1 MLGSKYWRAA
11 SVLVA
16 GSMVLA
22 ACGNATPQVIK
33 ETVVVNQTSVAT
45 VEVTKEVQVTAAP
58 EATAAPTTPPEAQ
71 ATDTVVIGQQQE
83 PSTLHP
89 AISSESAGSYVIAA
103 IFPGC
108 MSQDNSQ
115 PPQWVP
121 MGCEQV
127 PTIENGGAA
136 LVGTG
141 ADQHLEITY
150 TIKSGWRW
158 TDGQPVK
165 ASDAVYGWKLR
176 MDPDFEIPDRS
187 ALEKVF
193 DVNAVDDK
201 TIVVKAM
208 SEAQAKEAAA
218 GTLKGNV
225 AFDKLKDDYV
235 AQGYDKQTGPVV
247 DSVYWA
253 DLFPGWLPEHIIG
266 KIAAKDQGAS
276 DYAKKPVGDGA
287 YVVTDWKEGQEI
299 DLDASDQ
306 PFPLGTPKIKHIIYR
321 FISGGAGPVIA
332 ALQNG
337 EVDIVPGNVGGLST
351 SNAPDIENVVK
362 GGQYA
367 VLWNTGYS
375 WEHIDLNVT
384 KPPLDDVKVR
394 QAMFYA
400 IDKKSYIDTLYNGKN
415 EAIDLPG
422 PTTAQ
427 NSWGYT
433 DNYTKYTYDPAK
445 ASALLKEA
453 GWDCSATPCT
463 KKDASGATVK
473 LSFVLNTTTR
483 SDRIQLAQVLQQQWK
498 KVGIDANLQFL
509 ESRNFFAPAQSGG
522 VLYGMTYQAGI
533 YTWSGSDDPQ
543 FYGLY
548 ACSNIPSK
556 ANSYSGQ
563 NTPGWCNKDA
573 TDALKQSEQTVNA
586 LSRDK
591 RKPFIEKFFQ
601 AFSTDVPVIP
611 LHASTEPYV
620 YRTGLKNFKPGLTQN
635 SVFSW
640 NAYEWELS
648 K

>member
-1 MLGSKYWRAA
+1 
-11 SVLVA
+11 
-16 GSMVLA
+16 MVLA
-22 ACGNATPQVIK
+22 ACGAATPQVIK

-58 EATAAPTTPPEAQ
+58 EATAAPTEAPAAA
-71 ATDTVVIGQQQE
+71 ATDTIVIGQQQE

-89 AISSESAGSYVIAA
+89 NISSESARTYILAP
-103 IFPGC
+103 IFVGC
-108 MSQDNSQ
+108 MGQDNSQ
-115 PPQWVP
+115 PPAWIP
-121 MGCEQV
+121 LGCESV

-165 ASDAVYGWKLR
+165 ASDAVYSWKLL
-176 MDPDFEIPDRS
+176 MEPDFEIADRS
-187 ALEKVF
+187 ALEKVY
-193 DVNAVDDK
+193 DVVAVSDNV
-201 TIVVKAM
+201 ILVKGM

-247 DSVYWA
+247 DPVYWFS
-253 DLFPGWLPEHIIG
+253 LFPGWLPEHIIG
-266 KIAAKDQGAS
+266 KIAAKDQAAS
-276 DYAKKPVGDGA
+276 DFAKKPTGDGP
-287 YVVTDWKEGQEI
+287 YVVTEWKEGQEI

-306 PFPLGTPKIKHIIYR
+306 PFPLGEPKIKHIIFR

-351 SNAPDIENVVK
+351 SNAPDIESVVS
-362 GGQYA
+362 GGAYK
-367 VLWNTGYS
+367 VVWNTGYS
-375 WEHIDLNVT
+375 WEHIDLNIE
-384 KPPLDDVKVR
+384 KAPLDDVKVR

-400 IDKKSYIDTLYNGKN
+400 IDKKAYIDTLYNGKN

-427 NSWGYT
+427 NSWGYS

-453 GWDCSATPCT
+453 GWDCTNTPCV
-463 KKDASGATVK
+463 KKDASGNEVK
-473 LSFVLNTTTR
+473 LSFTLQTTTR

-509 ESRNFFAPAQSGG
+509 ESRNFFASATAGGPLYSGS
-522 VLYGMTYQAGI
+522 YNAGI

-548 ACSNIPSK
+548 ACANIPTK
-556 ANSYSGQ
+556 ENSWSGQ
-563 NTPGWCNKDA
+563 NTARWCDKDA
-573 TDALKQSEQTVNA
+573 SAALKESEQTVTA

-591 RKPFIEKFFQ
+591 RKPLIEKFFQ

-611 LHASTEPYV
+611 LHAATEPYI
-620 YRTGLKNFKPGLTQN
+620 YRAGLTNFKVGLTQY

-640 NAYEWELS
+640 NAWEWELT

>member
-22 ACGNATPQVIK
+22 ACGNATPQVVK
-33 ETVVVNQTSVAT
+33 ETVVVNQTSIAT
-45 VEVTKEVQVTAAP
+45 VEVTKEVEVTAAP
-58 EATAAPTTPPEAQ
+58 EATPEPTAVPEAQ
-71 ATDTVVIGQQQE
+71 QTDTVVVGQQQE

-89 AISSESAGSYVIAA
+89 NIAAESAKTYILAPV
-103 IFPGC
+103 FVGC
-108 MSQDNSQ
+108 MGQDNSQ
-115 PPQWVP
+115 PPQWIP
-121 MGCEQV
+121 LGCEQV

-136 LVGTG
+136 LVGEG
-141 ADQHLEITY
+141 ADQHLEVTY

-165 ASDAVYGWKLR
+165 ASDVVYTWKLL
-176 MDPDFEIPDRS
+176 MDPDFEIADRS
-187 ALEKVF
+187 ALEKVY
-193 DVNAVDDK
+193 DVSAVNDS
-201 TIVVKAM
+201 TVLVKAM
-208 SEAQAKEAAA
+208 SEAQAKQAAA
-218 GTLKGNV
+218 GTLTGNV

-235 AQGYDKQTGPVV
+235 AQAYDKQNGPVV
-247 DSVYWA
+247 DPVYWFA
-253 DLFPGWLPEHIIG
+253 LFPGWLPEHILSSIP
-266 KIAAKDQGAS
+266 AKDQAAS
-276 DYAKKPVGDGA
+276 DFAKKPVGDGP

-306 PFPLGTPKIKHIIYR
+306 PFPLGEPKIKHIIFR

-351 SNAPDIENVVK
+351 SNAPDIESVVS
-362 GGQYA
+362 GGLYN

-375 WEHIDLNVT
+375 WEHIDINVEKAPLN
-384 KPPLDDVKVR
+384 DVKVR

-400 IDKKSYIDTLYNGKN
+400 IDKKSIIDALYNGKN

-433 DNYTKYTYDPAK
+433 DNYTKYTYDPDKAK
-445 ASALLKEA
+445 ALLQED
-453 GWDCSATPCT
+453 GWDCSSTPCT
-463 KKDASGATVK
+463 KKDASGNTVK
-473 LSFVLNTTTR
+473 LSFSLQTTTR
-483 SDRIQLAQVLQQQWK
+483 SDRIQLAQVIQRQWAA
-498 KVGIDANLQFL
+498 VGIDANLQFL
-509 ESRNFFAPAQSGG
+509 ESRNFFAAASAGGPLNSGS
-522 VLYGMTYQAGI
+522 YNTGI

-548 ACSNIPSK
+548 GCSNIPSK
-556 ANSYSGQ
+556 ENNWSGQ
-563 NTPGWCNKDA
+563 NTPRWCNQEA
-573 TDALKQSEQTVNA
+573 SDALKQSEQTITA
-586 LSRDK
+586 LSRDE
-591 RKPFIEKFFQ
+591 RKPLIEKFFQ
-601 AFSTDVPVIP
+601 AFSNDVPVIP
-611 LHASTEPYV
+611 LHAATEPYV
-620 YRTGLKNFKPGLTQN
+620 YRTGLKNFKPGLTQY

-640 NAYEWELS
+640 NAWEWELS